1 MKQFAV
7 IGNPIGHSLS
17 PYLHNFVYNS
27 LGIDAVY
34 ERKRVLK
41 SELPQIINLIKNGNL
56 SGINVTIPHK
66 ENIMEYLDNINP
78 RAQSIGAVNIIINNG
93 NKLIGNNTDWF
104 GFLMALKKNRIDPA
118 NKEVIVLGAGGTA
131 KAVLFALKQAGVN
144 KIVLLNRT
152 LQKAEELKEDIVFPY
167 PLTQL
172 AQMIKNDSII
182 INTTP
187 IGMQSAQSPIDL
199 GLIHKNQ
206 TLIDVIYTPFE
217 TDFLNLGKKI
227 GAKTLNGLDMF
238 IYQGLTSIDLWFGKD
253 ISNQVNFTQLKT
265 YLESKLC

>member
-17 PYLHNFVYNS
+17 PYLHNFVYKL

-41 SELPQIINLIKNGNL
+41 SELPQIINLIKNGDL

-78 RAQSIGAVNIIINNG
+78 RARSIGAVNIIMNKG

-199 GLIHKNQ
+199 ELIHKNQ
-206 TLIDVIYTPFE
+206 ILIDAIYTPFE
-217 TDFLNLGKKI
+217 TAFLKLGKKI

>member
-17 PYLHNFVYNS
+17 PSLHNFVYNL

-34 ERKRVLK
+34 ERKRVLT
-41 SELPQIINLIKNGNL
+41 SELPQIINLIKNGDL

-66 ENIMEYLDNINP
+66 ENIIEYLDNINP

-131 KAVLFALKQAGVN
+131 KAVLFALKQLGVN

-167 PLTQL
+167 PLTHL
-172 AQMIKNDSII
+172 AKMIKNDSII

-206 TLIDVIYTPFE
+206 VLIDIIYTPLKTSILKYGE
-217 TDFLNLGKKI
+217 KI
-227 GAKTLNGLDMF
+227 GALTINGLDMF
-238 IYQGLTSIDLWFGKD
+238 IHQGLASLDLWFG
-253 ISNQVNFTQLKT
+253 SSVSTQVNLPKLKT
-265 YLESKLC
+265 YLESELC

>member
-1 MKQFAV
+1 MKQFVV

-17 PYLHNFVYNS
+17 PHLHNFVYNS
-27 LGIDAVY
+27 LGIEAVY
-34 ERKRVLK
+34 ETKQVLK
-41 SELPQIINLIKNGNL
+41 SELPKVINLIKNGDL

-66 ENIMEYLDNINP
+66 ENIMEFLDDINP
-78 RAQSIGAVNIIINNG
+78 RAKSIGAVNIIMNNG

-104 GFLMALKKNRIDPA
+104 GFLIALKKNKIAPA

-144 KIVLLNRT
+144 KVVLLNRT
-152 LQKAEELKEDIVFPY
+152 LQKAKELREDIVFPY

-172 AQMIKNDSII
+172 AKMIKNDSII

-199 GLIHKNQ
+199 GLIHKSQ
-206 TLIDVIYTPFE
+206 TLIDVISVSYTH
-217 TDFLNLGKKI
+217 L
-227 GAKTLNGLDMF
+227 TLP
-238 IYQGLTSIDLWFGKD
+238 TSDL
-253 ISNQVNFTQLKT
+253 V
-265 YLESKLC
+265 